1 LAALNLERRSA
12 TGLLVA
18 EIIELA
24 QGGVRDATPMRKHN
38 RRDVLTLIGSAV
50 VIGPCSASA
59 QSSPPLIAVLE
70 GASAASMAKRHAVF
84 RDGLRQLGYV
94 EGRNCRFEWR
104 FADGFLDRLP
114 ALAEELVRLSPS
126 VIVSS
131 PMPANLAVHK
141 ATTTIPIVMANGAD
155 PVAFGLV
162 QSLSRPGGNM
172 TGLTNF
178 AESLASKQL
187 DVIRE
192 MLPGIRRVGTLVNV
206 ENPLH
211 VPQWRDTEDAA
222 AQVAVSLVRFD
233 YRTPEDLEQAFDQFA
248 RAKAEAVLIAP
259 DVTFVT
265 HAERIARLAIHARLP
280 TVSFSRIAVEAG
292 GLLSYGPDLIENYR
306 RAAVFVDKILKG
318 ANPSELPIERP
329 TKIEL
334 VINLGV
340 ARALGLTIPPT
351 LLARADGVIE

>member
-1 LAALNLERRSA
+1 M
-12 TGLLVA
+12 
-18 EIIELA
+18 
-24 QGGVRDATPMRKHN
+24 QKHT
-38 RRDVLTLIGSAV
+38 RRDVVTLLGGATV
-50 VIGPCSASA
+50 FAPWYASA

-70 GASAASMAKRHAVF
+70 GATAESMAKRLDVF

-114 ALAEELVRLSPS
+114 ALAAELVALNPS

-192 MLPGIRRVGTLVNV
+192 MLPGVRRIGTLVNV

-211 VPQWRDTEDAA
+211 VPQWRDTEAAA
-222 AQVAVSLVRFD
+222 AQAAVTLSRFD
-233 YRTPEDLEQAFDQFA
+233 YRTPEDLERAFDLFA
-248 RAKAEAVLIAP
+248 QEKVEAVLVAP
-259 DVTFVT
+259 DVTFVSY
-265 HAERIARLAIHARLP
+265 AGRIAGLATNARLP
-280 TVSFSRIAVEAG
+280 TVFFNRGAVEAG
-292 GLLSYGPDLIENYR
+292 ALLSYGPDLIENYR
-306 RAAVFVDKILKG
+306 RAAVYVDKILKG
-318 ANPSELPIERP
+318 AKPADLPIERP

-334 VINLGV
+334 VINLRV
-340 ARALGLTIPPT
+340 AKALGLTIPPT

>member
-1 LAALNLERRSA
+1 M
-12 TGLLVA
+12 
-18 EIIELA
+18 
-24 QGGVRDATPMRKHN
+24 QKHT
-38 RRDVLTLIGSAV
+38 RRDVVTLLGSATV
-50 VIGPCSASA
+50 FAPWSASA

-70 GASAASMAKRHAVF
+70 GASAESMAKRLDVF

-114 ALAEELVRLSPS
+114 ALAAELVGLNPS

-192 MLPGIRRVGTLVNV
+192 MLRGVRRIGTIVNV

-211 VPQWRDTEDAA
+211 VPQWRDTEVAA
-222 AQVAVSLVRFD
+222 AQAAVTLLRFD
-233 YRTPEDLEQAFDQFA
+233 YRTPEDLERAFDLFA
-248 RAKAEAVLIAP
+248 QEKVEAVLVAP
-259 DVTFVT
+259 DVTFVSY
-265 HAERIARLAIHARLP
+265 AGRIAGLATNARLP
-280 TVSFSRIAVEAG
+280 TVFFSRGAVEAG

-318 ANPSELPIERP
+318 AKPADLPIERP

-334 VINLGV
+334 VINLRV
-340 ARALGLTIPPT
+340 AKALGLTIPPT